1 MPFSIILTA
10 LGTGFRWNGERN
22 AASVQSTEA
31 ALKCLLAHAACRAC
45 PASITFAQHCA
56 ISIAGRAQEGGRNPP
71 SGQSGCRKS
80 GLCLHNTWPTATDC
94 LPKQGNSPL
103 QSSQPDLSSERF
115 RAEAYRTVECMKA
128 FFSRRAAPPLA
139 HALPFVL
146 ALSLAWSLSLQAHA
160 DPTGPAAASAPIESP
175 DLMDRVGQLSD
186 EAQAFLDAQDY
197 TNAALR
203 SQQAIALVEQQR
215 GPDDPLIEDPLT
227 LLTTIYA
234 AQNKSAELE
243 AAYLRLIPLFIDL
256 HGEDNPA
263 TQGKIIDLVNFYREQ
278 QRFAAAAPWIQRL
291 IAIKSRTD
299 GADAPGIE
307 LMHQALAQCYFMQ
320 TQYADAARE
329 YQTEISL
336 IGKAGADHTKYTGIP
351 MLALA
356 EVYAAQGQRAKAIA
370 TARQAL
376 GILESGFGTDSK
388 LACDARQSLARVT
401 TEQGKAGEIAP
412 QTTACRHTPDDSESA
427 PATAAQ

>member
-1 MPFSIILTA
+1 MA
-10 LGTGFRWNGERN
+10 GERHSSC
-22 AASVQSTEA
+22 AK
-31 ALKCLLAHAACRAC
+31 ALKRLLAHAMCRAC
-45 PASITFAQHCA
+45 PACITFAQHCA
-56 ISIAGRAQEGGRNPP
+56 ISIAARAQEGRRNPP

-80 GLCLHNTWPTATDC
+80 GPCLHNTRQAATDS

-103 QSSQPDLSSERF
+103 QSAQPDPPLELF
-115 RAEAYRTVECMKA
+115 RAEACRTVECMKA
-128 FFSRRAAPPLA
+128 FFSRRAAPRLA

-146 ALSLAWSLSLQAHA
+146 ALCLAWSLSLPAHA
-160 DPTGPAAASAPIESP
+160 VPAGLAAVASPPIQSP
-175 DLMDRVGQLSD
+175 DLMERVGQLGD

-197 TNAALR
+197 AQAAQR

-215 GPDDPLIEDPLT
+215 GPDDPLIEAPLT
-227 LLTTIYA
+227 LLTTIYT

-243 AAYLRLIPLFIDL
+243 AAYLRLIPLFIEL

-263 TQGKIIDLVNFYREQ
+263 TQGRIIDLVNFYREQ
-278 QRFAAAAPWIQRL
+278 QRFAAAVPWIQRL
-291 IAIKSRTD
+291 IAIKTRAD
-299 GADAPGIE
+299 GPDAPGIE

-320 TQYADAARE
+320 AQYADAVRE

-356 EVYAAQGQRAKAIA
+356 EVYAAQGQRSRAIA

-376 GILESGFGTDSK
+376 GILESGFGKDSK
-388 LACDARQSLARVT
+388 LACDARQRLARVT
-401 TEQGKAGEIAP
+401 TAPGKAGEIAP